1 MLENWLS
8 KFDDNERR
16 VMLVGQ
22 PHYIGL
28 FENVVMI
35 LFLTISSILHL
46 CRLFSGVLMVATV
59 DAPTAR
65 RYDEGA
71 VPKDESCFGDHHLG
85 LENRGQKHNLIIDLD
100 PFFFSFSPISQWT
113 ALFCNNLLAV
123 YTL

>member
-1 MLENWLS
+1 MASEAVRPLVYLTTKLTPLRLISPMLENWLS

-59 DAPTAR
+59 DAPTA
-65 RYDEGA
+65 
-71 VPKDESCFGDHHLG
+71 
-85 LENRGQKHNLIIDLD
+85 
-100 PFFFSFSPISQWT
+100 
-113 ALFCNNLLAV
+113 
-123 YTL
+123 